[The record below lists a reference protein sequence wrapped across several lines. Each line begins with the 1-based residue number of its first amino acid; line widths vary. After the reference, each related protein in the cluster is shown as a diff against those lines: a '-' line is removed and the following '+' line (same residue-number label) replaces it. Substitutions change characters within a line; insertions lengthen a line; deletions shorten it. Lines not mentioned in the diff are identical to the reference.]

1 MIIDLKILESDS
13 QIRQAILESIKS
25 HVDQALNKA
34 IGPITSEIKSVVSI
48 ALKTE
53 PEYQSLI
60 AGTLRVEFGIDNVGS
75 VDLVIE
81 QMINTLHVT
90 KNPISI
96 TNVGLNG
103 GFVLTMIKSDDING
117 IINSE
122 SASVIT
128 EKGTKL
134 PWLEW
139 LLFHS
144 NKPIIRNYEVK
155 IGPNPNSRTGMGIM
169 VESNKNWRVPPEFA
183 GSQQNNWT
191 TRAISRVEYQLPKIF
206 ENNILKYI

>member
-13 QIRQAILESIKS
+13 QIRQAILSSIKN
-25 HVDQALNKA
+25 HVENAFNLA
-34 IGPITSEIKSVVSI
+34 IGPITSEIKSVTAI

-60 AGTLRVEFGIDNVGS
+60 AGTLRVEFGISDSNS
-75 VDLVIE
+75 VDTIIE
-81 QMINTLHVT
+81 QMVDTLHVT
-90 KNPISI
+90 KNPII
-96 TNVGLNG
+96 INNLGLTG
-103 GFVLTMIKSDDING
+103 GFILTMIKSDDING

-128 EKGTKL
+128 EKGTSL

-139 LLFHS
+139 LLFHA

-155 IGPNPNSRTGMGIM
+155 IGPNPRSRTGMGIM
-169 VESNKNWRVPPEFA
+169 VESNKDWRVPPEYA

-191 TRAISRVEYQLPKIF
+191 TRAISRIEYQLPKIF
-206 ENNILKYI
+206 ENNIIKYI